1 MKKINVIGI
10 LLSFAVS
17 IVTVHLF
24 ESINKDKLNSKFITN
39 ILFISDAIYRY
50 NINSLNTEL
59 IVVASTN
66 HDCCVM
72 VHGAE
77 ERQVR
82 DLSDSLDNLSNEL
95 QSNPIIADNLW
106 TVASVYPEYIIPKPF
121 RHEYVDLY
129 ERDSTAG
136 DYLKHILTLENIQ
149 ETLKNS
155 ALTIFETMSVFGP
168 YVEEGTNEE
177 LFSIYYPLYLDREVF
192 SVLVIDVKSDFID
205 DFVTKFNDEEMTWFE
220 LSSDRNDI
228 IEIVESALALTKEGR
243 NVSLPVKASLPYT
256 GIAILLCTIIL
267 YSIFMFAEYLRAFYI
282 ESRIDKLSGFYRKD
296 GFINNKLLVS
306 SICLVDIDHFKKIND
321 IYGHAVGDLVIAEVA
336 NRLKSSMRASDLAIR
351 WGGEEFVIIFN
362 GKLTFEQFNVKA
374 NQLLSVINGEKI
386 NHIAVTISIGALH
399 SESQMPLQ
407 EAFHTADKALYQSKN
422 SGRNQVTIYQ
432 R

>member
-17 IVTVHLF
+17 VVATHLF
-24 ESINKDKLNSKFITN
+24 VLVNIDKLNNKFQKN
-39 ILFISDAIYRY
+39 ILFISDAIYRL
-50 NINSLNTEL
+50 NINSLNSDYTLVAENDL
-59 IVVASTN
+59 TGGVIVKDLKAKK
-66 HDCCVM
+66 
-72 VHGAE
+72 
-77 ERQVR
+77 VR
-82 DLSDSLDNLSNEL
+82 DLSDYIDELSIVL
-95 QSNPIIADNLW
+95 QDNPIIADNLW
-106 TVASVYPEYIIPKPF
+106 TIVSVFPEYIVPKPF
-121 RHEYVDLY
+121 RHEYVDLH
-129 ERDSTAG
+129 ERDTSAG
-136 DYLKHILTLENIQ
+136 DYLKRILTLENIDKKI
-149 ETLKNS
+149 ENTG
-155 ALTIFETMSVFGP
+155 LTIFETISVFGP
-168 YVEEGTNEE
+168 YVEFGTKEE
-177 LFSIYYPLYLDREVF
+177 LFSIYYPLYLEREVF
-192 SVLVIDVKSDFID
+192 SVLVIDVKNDFID
-205 DFVTKFNDEEMTWFE
+205 DFITKFNNEEMTWFE

-228 IEIVESALALTKEGR
+228 SEIVESALALTNEGR

-282 ESRIDKLSGFYRKD
+282 ESRIDILSGFYRKD

-306 SICLVDIDHFKKIND
+306 SICLIDIDHFKKIND
-321 IYGHAVGDLVIAEVA
+321 IYGHAVGDVVIAEVA

-362 GKLTFEQFNVKA
+362 GKLTFKQFNVKA
-374 NQLLSVINGEKI
+374 NQLLSVINSEKI

-407 EAFHTADKALYQSKN
+407 EAFQTADKALYQSKN